1 MKYNEKEF
9 MNIIKVNKDDIHMEK
24 EDNKLKVSLSDK
36 LDFYDI
42 MKLNIDV
49 FKDTSLFISYEG
61 KDEIKLDISITLAPN
76 VTLKLYELK
85 ESKEA
90 KIQEKFYIYDNSKVI
105 SEKFIHMNSLKEL
118 NIIYLNGVGSEFT
131 SHQTG
136 IIKDKSKLDVLS
148 YHNYPKTSS
157 YLNHNFVT
165 IEDGEMKLNVTS
177 MVYKNRKKSMLRQN
191 NRILNQN
198 NSASYIKP
206 NLLIEENDIEASH
219 SANIEPFNQ
228 KMIFYMQTRGIAKK
242 EAEKLLLTD
251 FLKNNVVDITKYIKK
266 YWR

>member
-1 MKYNEKEF
+1 MKHNEINI
-9 MNIIKVNKDDIHMEK
+9 MNIIKVSKDDIYMEK
-24 EDNKLKVSLSDK
+24 EDGNLKVSLSDK

-49 FKDTSLFISYEG
+49 LKDTSLFISYKG

-76 VTLKLYELK
+76 VTLTLTELK
-85 ESKEA
+85 ESKQA
-90 KIQEKFYIYDNSKVI
+90 KIQEKFFLYDNAKVI
-105 SEKFIHMNSLKEL
+105 NEKFINTNSLKEL
-118 NIIYLNGVGSEFT
+118 NIVYLNGVGSSYE
-131 SHQTG
+131 SKQTG
-136 IIKDKSKLDVLS
+136 FIKGKSKLDVLA

-157 YLNHNFVT
+157 FLKHNFVT
-165 IEDGEMKLNVTS
+165 IEEGEMKLNVTS
-177 MVYKNRKKSMLRQN
+177 MVYKNRKKSILKQSN
-191 NRILNQN
+191 QILNQN

-228 KMIFYMQTRGIAKK
+228 QSIFYMQTRGINKK
-242 EAEKLLLTD
+242 DAEMLLLED
-251 FLKNNVVDITKYIKK
+251 FLENNIVDTRKYIKK